1 MSLIKISHKIMC
13 AQSTQGVGSSDGTGT
28 SGSRANEP
36 VSESG
41 VKEDLESYSDS
52 DSGAG
57 VTAPLLSLLL
67 RCTCAT
73 NKLTGTESSTADSY
87 SSQHLFILVGDK

>member
-52 DSGAG
+52 HSGAG
-57 VTAPLLSLLL
+57 VTAPL
-67 RCTCAT
+67 T
-73 NKLTGTESSTADSY
+73 LTVTPGQA
-87 SSQHLFILVGDK
+87 FILRF